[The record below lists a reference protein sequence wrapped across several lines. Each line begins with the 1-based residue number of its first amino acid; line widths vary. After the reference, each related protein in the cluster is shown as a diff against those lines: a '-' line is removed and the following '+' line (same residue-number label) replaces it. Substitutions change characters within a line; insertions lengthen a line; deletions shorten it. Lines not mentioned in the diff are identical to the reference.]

1 MARSHSP
8 TAKTDLIPDMPA
20 LEKLGIVAD
29 HVNRHPAMRQEVLN
43 VYPSAKFHDSG
54 RRLNEDELI
63 AFLADCDAAIIGF
76 EPVTERVLSA
86 LPKLKI
92 ISKYGNG
99 CESFDFQAMK
109 RHGVR
114 FGYTW
119 GVNRLAVAELTLGF
133 MLMGLRWVMPLNV
146 AMRAGERPALRNGRF
161 LTNRVVG
168 IHGCGNIGKEVTRL
182 LAPFSCTILA
192 CDIKDYPD
200 FYKQWSVTPVSHGE
214 LLARSE
220 ILTLHL
226 PKTKQTLG
234 LYSRE
239 TLAKMRPDAILIN
252 TCRGG
257 IVDEGALLERLDSG
271 ALKAACFDVFAVEP
285 AQNDRLLR
293 HPNMLATP
301 HIGASTEETRLILVH
316 AAIRGLTENKVVDP
330 AEFYGM

>member
-1 MARSHSP
+1 MTRSHCYQ
-8 TAKTDLIPDMPA
+8 KQDLVTYMPA
-20 LEKLGIVAD
+20 FEKLGIVAD
-29 HVNRHPAMRQEVLN
+29 HVNRHPAMRQEVLK

-54 RRLNEDELI
+54 HRLNEDELI
-63 AFLADCDAAIIGF
+63 AFLADCEAAIIGF
-76 EPVTERVLSA
+76 EPVTERVLGA

-99 CESFDFQAMK
+99 CESFDFEAMK
-109 RHGVR
+109 RRGVR

-161 LTNRVVG
+161 LTGRVVG
-168 IHGCGNIGKEVTRL
+168 IHGCGHIGKEVTRL
-182 LAPFSCTILA
+182 LAPFNCTILA

-200 FYKQWSVTPVSHGE
+200 FYKQWNVTPVSHDE

-220 ILTLHL
+220 VVTLHL
-226 PKTKQTLG
+226 PKTKQTVG

-239 TLAKMRPDAILIN
+239 TLAKMRPDALLIN

-257 IVDEGALLERLDSG
+257 IVDEDALLERLDSG

-330 AEFYGM
+330 VEFYGV